1 VSLVPFPRAL
11 CSCCAHLPLPARHL
25 LTPHQTQPQLFLLR
39 KPDETTVFVGRETA
53 EAKAE
58 SRWLLLLLLL
68 FLGFI
73 VELRGKEMDTGKR
86 SMSIT
91 QTGAGRKASVA
102 SGAGGDGS
110 ADAALAKMGYA
121 SELPR
126 NLSMLSVL
134 GL

>member
-1 VSLVPFPRAL
+1 MLYASSLAETVRHTYLQYILATSPTAAVPVEEAGR
-11 CSCCAHLPLPARHL
+11 
-25 LTPHQTQPQLFLLR
+25 
-39 KPDETTVFVGRETA
+39 DECICGV
-53 EAKAE
+53 E
-58 SRWLLLLLLL
+58 SRVAGYCIFL

-73 VELRGKEMDTGKR
+73 VRTKTVQEMDTGKR

-102 SGAGGDGS
+102 SGARGDGS

>member
-1 VSLVPFPRAL
+1 MLVIV
-11 CSCCAHLPLPARHL
+11 
-25 LTPHQTQPQLFLLR
+25 
-39 KPDETTVFVGRETA
+39 VFVFWV
-53 EAKAE
+53 
-58 SRWLLLLLLL
+58 S
-68 FLGFI
+68 I
-73 VELRGKEMDTGKR
+73 VRTKTVQEMDTGKR

-102 SGAGGDGS
+102 SGARGDGS

>member
-1 VSLVPFPRAL
+1 
-11 CSCCAHLPLPARHL
+11 
-25 LTPHQTQPQLFLLR
+25 
-39 KPDETTVFVGRETA
+39 
-53 EAKAE
+53 
-58 SRWLLLLLLL
+58 
-68 FLGFI
+68 
-73 VELRGKEMDTGKR
+73 MDSNKR

-102 SGAGGDGS
+102 SKDAS

>member
-1 VSLVPFPRAL
+1 
-11 CSCCAHLPLPARHL
+11 
-25 LTPHQTQPQLFLLR
+25 
-39 KPDETTVFVGRETA
+39 
-53 EAKAE
+53 
-58 SRWLLLLLLL
+58 
-68 FLGFI
+68 
-73 VELRGKEMDTGKR
+73 MDAGKR